1 MKFCLICDIHLTSHQ
16 PPTTSSSISTTFCR
30 ENASTTSRRQ
40 KMLSK
45 SSSNP
50 EPQIFT
56 LQEQT
61 NLFIFGKN
69 VLIIMV
75 PVLINKD
82 VFEPSYN
89 DLKFTV
95 QNRNYFC
102 TNPIISSEQ
111 QRDSAIH
118 ICVSILPQNPLP
130 SRLPHN
136 TEQSSMCCTIGL
148 CWLSILNIA
157 VLDGQ
162 KGHHQK
168 KSTNK

>member
-1 MKFCLICDIHLTSHQ
+1 
-16 PPTTSSSISTTFCR
+16 
-30 ENASTTSRRQ
+30 
-40 KMLSK
+40 
-45 SSSNP
+45 
-50 EPQIFT
+50 
-56 LQEQT
+56 
-61 NLFIFGKN
+61 
-69 VLIIMV
+69 MV

-130 SRLPHN
+130 SRLPHT

-168 KSTNK
+168 KKKKIHKQMMERVWRKENPPAMLVGG